1 MSVDSLVSLYNVE
14 KKHVNFMKLFFAQI
28 DSQVNRTIENDF
40 IGLTLEVLSLSD
52 NQTGNWET
60 QNKVSFENKKFDI

>member
-1 MSVDSLVSLYNVE
+1 MSVYSLVLLYNVE
-14 KKHVNFMKLFFAQI
+14 KKHVNFMKLILAQI

-60 QNKVSFENKKFDI
+60 QNKVSFENKKFDM

>member
-1 MSVDSLVSLYNVE
+1 MSVYSLVLLYNVE
-14 KKHVNFMKLFFAQI
+14 KKHVNFMKLILAQI

>member
-1 MSVDSLVSLYNVE
+1 
-14 KKHVNFMKLFFAQI
+14 MKLILAQI

-52 NQTGNWET
+52 NQTGN
-60 QNKVSFENKKFDI
+60 